1 MSRLFLACAFTE
13 TESSKMAGTVHSLP
27 HELSMKLLRM
37 FDRIG
42 CFSFLSAFASIWRMR
57 FMPMPKCM
65 RVIDLQATYAGP
77 DAKAMPAS

>member
-1 MSRLFLACAFTE
+1 
-13 TESSKMAGTVHSLP
+13 
-27 HELSMKLLRM
+27 MKLLRM